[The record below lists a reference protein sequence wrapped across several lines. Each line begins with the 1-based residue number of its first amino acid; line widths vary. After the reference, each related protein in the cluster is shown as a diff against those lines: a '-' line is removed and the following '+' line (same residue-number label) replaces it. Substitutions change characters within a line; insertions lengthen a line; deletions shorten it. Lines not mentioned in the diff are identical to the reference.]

1 MGAPA
6 TRVLAVLELLQARG
20 MVGGAEL
27 AERLGVDR
35 RTVRRYVAM
44 LEELGIP
51 IASERGRDGGYKLMA
66 GFKLPPM
73 MFTDDEALAL
83 TVGLQAARRLGLAEA
98 APAVESAFAKLERVT
113 PPALKRRMRAIG
125 DTIALDIAEGPA
137 GNNSALMTLSAA
149 ALSQQRVSLAY
160 TSESGRSSERE
171 FDPYGLGYRGGRWYA
186 VGHCHLR
193 RDLRSFRLD
202 RIAEVA
208 PLPASFRRP
217 DKFDVLGYL
226 AESIATLPRTHS
238 IEVVLDTDLATAK
251 RQVFAG
257 FGVLKAVRNGVSL
270 RIEAE
275 TLEWVARE
283 LARLPFGVTVLRP
296 AELVDEFATLV
307 VRLNA
312 TIARRPARAK

>member
-66 GFKLPPM
+66 GYKLPPM

-98 APAVESAFAKLERVT
+98 APAVASALAKLERVT
-113 PPALKRRMRAIG
+113 PPALKRRMRGIG
-125 DTIALDIAEGPA
+125 DTIALDIVEGPA
-137 GNNSALMTLSAA
+137 SNNSALMTLSAA

-160 TSESGRSSERE
+160 TSENGRSSERE

-202 RIAEVA
+202 RIAQVE

-217 DKFDVLGYL
+217 EKFDVLGYL
-226 AESIATLPRTHS
+226 AQSIATLPRTHS
-238 IEVVLDTDLATAK
+238 IEVVLDTDLATAR
-251 RQVFAG
+251 RQVFPG
-257 FGVLKAVRNGVSL
+257 FGVLKAVTAGVSL

-283 LARLPFGVTVLRP
+283 LARLPFDVTVLRP
-296 AELVDEFATLV
+296 AALVDEIAALAA
-307 VRLNA
+307 RLNA
-312 TIARRPARAK
+312 TVARRPARAR

>member
-66 GFKLPPM
+66 GYKLPPM

-83 TVGLQAARRLGLAEA
+83 SVGLQAARRLGLAEA
-98 APAVESAFAKLERVT
+98 APAVESALAKIERVT
-113 PPALKRRMRAIG
+113 PPALKRRMRGIA
-125 DTIALDIAEGPA
+125 DTIALDIVEGPA

-149 ALSQQRVSLAY
+149 ALAQQRVSLAY
-160 TSESGRSSERE
+160 TSENGRSSERE
-171 FDPYGLGYRGGRWYA
+171 FDPYGLGYRAGRWYT

-202 RIAEVA
+202 RIAEVQ

-226 AESIATLPRTHS
+226 TDSIATLPRTHS
-238 IEVVLDTDLATAK
+238 IEVLLDTDLATAR
-251 RQVFAG
+251 RQIFAG
-257 FGVLKAVRNGVSL
+257 FGVLKAAAGGVSL

-283 LARLPFGVTVLRP
+283 LARLPFAVTVLKP
-296 AELVDEFATLV
+296 AALVDEMALLV
-307 VRLNA
+307 ARLSA
-312 TIARRPARAK
+312 TIARRPARAR

>member
-1 MGAPA
+1 
-6 TRVLAVLELLQARG
+6 VLELLQARG

-66 GFKLPPM
+66 GYKLPPM

-137 GNNSALMTLSAA
+137 SNNSALMTLSAA

-160 TSESGRSSERE
+160 TSENGRSSERE

-202 RIAEVA
+202 RIAEVE

-238 IEVVLDTDLATAK
+238 IEVVLDTDLATAR

-283 LARLPFGVTVLRP
+283 LARLPFAVTVLRP
-296 AELVDEFATLV
+296 AALVDEFAALAA
-307 VRLNA
+307 RLNA
-312 TIARRPARAK
+312 TIARGAARDK